1 MKTKR
6 KLSVSTAKLVVESAE
21 SLEATQQFS
30 VVAEFKAGDNVVSAG
45 KLVTI
50 DEIKDDTIV
59 FHANDNADVKI
70 EAPAA
75 LFAANTQL
83 MSNDI
88 VVESIDGNQF
98 AVKFADFDD
107 KKKQISIDLLDLDDT
122 PDADAVAKAFDAATT
137 DTQEALCKQVGLV
150 DESVEDDAKAWYDN
164 MSVEERA
171 AAIDGL
177 GHWSEKKFE
186 ELSEDTQKAVVENF
200 KVKDL
205 DEAEKSNAIEIRIA
219 QKVDKAGPMTMK
231 DIIDFANNLGEL
243 TKAAKARFSTNA
255 DAAFDNMIQEK
266 VKTMAAAGT
275 LIQEGDKYKSTQ
287 LTLKFVNEAIDTE
300 TLDVAELASM
310 LLQSITE
317 AHRIHLNNEFAPSV
331 NKFAA
336 HKILDDFYKDFPA
349 LVDSFVEQLRY
360 DGVTLKRSDYAW
372 TDALLGM
379 KELIAAIDAVYDSVD
394 NASKSEL
401 DGIKSFLKKHAWML
415 ENQAG
420 FVAGTIVTESWEDNY
435 NEKSD
440 MEKLSAIKVA
450 LMSDNLDY
458 DAEHIKSLPV
468 KDWPDEVKDA
478 VQMVCES
485 ELQDAYR
492 EFFRAK
498 LAEFGV
504 ASPAELDDEQKSK
517 FFSEIKKEWPDAKE
531 ELGLDEALLDF
542 KEDAKRIWKGLTAE
556 ERVKIAQTGG
566 LDRMSA
572 QRESDNNELVVSELT
587 MEAIIKGMKTL
598 GYINE
603 AAECPIKKANIFA
616 LSKAYAAEQNNEV
629 IAQIEELFGNA
640 GVQDGLMFDKSAE
653 QLNDADFAKLAKLLN
668 VDLVTESIEVKKP
681 IRKRSFL
688 MAQKFINESL
698 EAGQNLTT
706 IATLNTVDGY
716 AIPANEQIALTSVDS
731 NTNLA
736 YVTYGENSYAV
747 TYGDLIAAIDTSV
760 A

>member
-6 KLSVSTAKLVVESAE
+6 KLSVSTARLVVESAE

-30 VVAEFKAGDNVVSAG
+30 VVAEFKAGDNVVPAG

-98 AVKFADFDD
+98 AIKFADFDD

-137 DTQEALCKQVGLV
+137 DTQEALCKQVGLI

-164 MSVEERA
+164 MSVEERD

-177 GHWSEKKFE
+177 GHLSEKKFD
-186 ELSEDTQKAVVENF
+186 ELSEDTQKAIVENF
-200 KVKDL
+200 KIKDL
-205 DEAEKSNAIEIRIA
+205 DESEKSNAIEICIA
-219 QKVDKAGPMTMK
+219 QKIDKAGPMTMK
-231 DIIDFANNLGEL
+231 DIIEFANNLGEL

-300 TLDVAELASM
+300 TLDAAELASM

-317 AHRIHLNNEFAPSV
+317 AHRIHLNNEFAPRV

-450 LMSDNLDY
+450 LLSDNLDY

-478 VQMVCES
+478 MQMVCES

-492 EFFRAK
+492 EFFKAK

-504 ASPAELDDEQKSK
+504 ESPAELDDEQKSK

-531 ELGLDEALLDF
+531 ELGLD
-542 KEDAKRIWKGLTAE
+542 
-556 ERVKIAQTGG
+556 
-566 LDRMSA
+566 
-572 QRESDNNELVVSELT
+572 
-587 MEAIIKGMKTL
+587 
-598 GYINE
+598 E

-640 GVQDGLMFDKSAE
+640 GVQGGLMFDKSAE

>member
-1 MKTKR
+1 MQLCMTVVKQHGFGMHDAKQSSGGTYQIKLTTKRMLSMLNIFNRNKFQQNNMKTKR
-6 KLSVSTAKLVVESAE
+6 KLSVSTARLVVESAE

-30 VVAEFKAGDNVVSAG
+30 VVAEFKAGDNVVPAG

-75 LFAANTQL
+75 LFVANTQL

-88 VVESIDGNQF
+88 VVESIDGKQF
-98 AVKFADFDD
+98 AVKFVDFDD

-177 GHWSEKKFE
+177 GHWSEKKFD
-186 ELSEDTQKAVVENF
+186 ELSEDTQKAIVENF

-255 DAAFDNMIQEK
+255 DAAFDSMIQEK

-300 TLDVAELASM
+300 TLDAAELASM

-420 FVAGTIVTESWEDNY
+420 FVAGTIVTESWEDTY

-498 LAEFGV
+498 LAKFGV

-531 ELGLDEALLDF
+531 ELGLD
-542 KEDAKRIWKGLTAE
+542 
-556 ERVKIAQTGG
+556 
-566 LDRMSA
+566 
-572 QRESDNNELVVSELT
+572 
-587 MEAIIKGMKTL
+587 
-598 GYINE
+598 E

-640 GVQDGLMFDKSAE
+640 GVQGGLMFDKSAE

-747 TYGDLIAAIDTSV
+747 TYGDLIVAIDTSV

>member
-6 KLSVSTAKLVVESAE
+6 KLSVSTARLVVESAE

-30 VVAEFKAGDNVVSAG
+30 VVAEFKAGDNVVPAG

-98 AVKFADFDD
+98 AIKFADFDD
-107 KKKQISIDLLDLDDT
+107 KKKQISIDLLNLDDT
-122 PDADAVAKAFDAATT
+122 PDADTVAKAFDAATT

-177 GHWSEKKFE
+177 GHWSEKKFD
-186 ELSEDTQKAVVENF
+186 ELSEDTQKAIVENF

-300 TLDVAELASM
+300 TLDAAELASM

-317 AHRIHLNNEFAPSV
+317 AHRIHLNNEFAPRV

-450 LMSDNLDY
+450 LMFDNLDY

-504 ASPAELDDEQKSK
+504 ESPAELDDEQKSK

-531 ELGLDEALLDF
+531 ELGLD
-542 KEDAKRIWKGLTAE
+542 
-556 ERVKIAQTGG
+556 
-566 LDRMSA
+566 
-572 QRESDNNELVVSELT
+572 
-587 MEAIIKGMKTL
+587 
-598 GYINE
+598 E

-640 GVQDGLMFDKSAE
+640 GVQGGLMFDKSAE